1 MAAFGSLC
9 LLIALA
15 LAAYNLLAG
24 ALALR
29 WLAVPEPQ
37 YSPEQL
43 SKWYQQGRIA
53 VFAFWGALF
62 LAIALRVLA
71 PVSTNSVAFQ
81 IGAGVV
87 LMVPTIYIAW
97 LGYTRR
103 AFRLSPERLA
113 DTARRA
119 GIAGFVAVT
128 GAAFAL
134 IWSVFTNDFS
144 ITYILEHSN
153 RALPIPYKFAALW
166 SGQEGSLLLWAWLL
180 GMYGFVL
187 RLRHKTDVKL
197 YAYAGSILAGVQKF
211 FLSVLVFAAPP
222 FALLPGF
229 AAGGQVPADGNG
241 LNPLL
246 QYPEMVIHPP
256 MLYLGYVGFSVPFAF
271 ALGALMMRYPG
282 EKWIKITR
290 TWTMVTWL
298 FLTCGIFLGMHWA
311 YAVLG
316 WGGYWGWDPVENASF
331 MPWLTGTAFL
341 HSVMMQERKGM
352 MKSWNVWLIFS
363 TFLLTLLGTLLTRAG
378 LVSSVHAFAQSSIG
392 TWFVVFMCI
401 VLAVCIFTY
410 VLQRSHLKTEHQM
423 ESLVSRESSFLFN
436 NLMLLT
442 ACFVIL
448 WGTLF
453 PILSE
458 YVQGSKV
465 TVGAPFYNAVAVPI
479 GLFLLFLTGV
489 GPLLPWRATSL
500 KAIKR
505 NFVLP
510 SIALWATVIVCL
522 VAGANPWQGGA
533 FDQGRFYAVVAFA
546 LSAAVLTA
554 ILSEF
559 FRGAAVISRQTG
571 RNLFAALWLLTR
583 RNTRR
588 YGGYLVHI
596 GVVIVVI
603 GLAGA
608 AFNRNAEK
616 EMAFHDQLNIGPY
629 TLVQVG
635 SSQDTNPDFD
645 SDYAVLDVYKG
656 GKKVFQMT
664 PEQRFYHLGEGVQPQ
679 TMVAIH
685 SIPEWDLYVVFEG
698 INQDTNQ
705 PIIKAFLNPLVGWIW
720 FGLGVIVIGTFIAL
734 VPSLTPATA
743 ALRVPATQAA
753 PIVPAIKGGD

>member
-1 MAAFGSLC
+1 MATFGSFC
-9 LLIALA
+9 ILIALA
-15 LAAYNLLAG
+15 LAAYNLVAG
-24 ALALR
+24 AVALR
-29 WLAVPEPQ
+29 LIATGH
-37 YSPEQL
+37 SA
-43 SKWYQQGRIA
+43 RI
-53 VFAFWGALF
+53 
-62 LAIALRVLA
+62 
-71 PVSTNSVAFQ
+71 
-81 IGAGVV
+81 
-87 LMVPTIYIAW
+87 
-97 LGYTRR
+97 
-103 AFRLSPERLA
+103 SPERLA

-134 IWSVFTNDFS
+134 IWSVFNNDFS

-180 GMYGFVL
+180 GTYGFVL
-187 RLRHKTDVKL
+187 RLLHKTDVKL
-197 YAYAGSILAGVQKF
+197 YAYAGTILSGIQVF
-211 FLSVLVFAAPP
+211 FLAVLVFAAPP
-222 FALLPGF
+222 FALLPGYV
-229 AAGGQVPADGNG
+229 AGVTPVPADGNG

-282 EKWIKITR
+282 EKWIRTTR
-290 TWTMVTWL
+290 IWTMVTWL

-363 TFLLTLLGTLLTRAG
+363 TFLLTMLGTLLTRAG

-392 TWFVVFMCI
+392 TWFVVFMGI

-410 VLQRSHLKTEHQM
+410 VLQRGHLKSEHSL

-436 NLMLLT
+436 NLVLLA

-458 YVQGSKV
+458 YVQGTKV
-465 TVGAPFYNAVAVPI
+465 TVGAPWYNRVAVPV
-479 GLFLLFLTGV
+479 GLFLVLLTGV
-489 GPLLPWRATSL
+489 GPLLPWRAASF

-510 SIALWATVIVCL
+510 IIALWVTVIVCL
-522 VAGANPWQGGA
+522 AVGVNPWKGGE
-533 FDQGRFYAVVAFA
+533 FSSGTFYALVGFA
-546 LSAAVLTA
+546 VSAAVMAA
-554 ILSEF
+554 IVAEF
-559 FRGAAVISRQTG
+559 LRGAGVISRQTG
-571 RNLFAALWLLTR
+571 RNLIAATWLLTR

-588 YGGYLVHI
+588 YGGYLIHI
-596 GVVIVVI
+596 GVVVVVI
-603 GLAGA
+603 GLCGS
-608 AFNRNAEK
+608 AFNRSVES
-616 EMAFHDQLNIGPY
+616 EMGLHSTLNIGPY
-629 TLVQVG
+629 TLEQVG
-635 SSQDTNPDFD
+635 ATQDSNLNYN
-645 SDYAVLDVYKG
+645 SEYAMLDVYKG
-656 GKKVFQMT
+656 GKKQFQMT
-664 PEQRFYHLGEGVQPQ
+664 PEKRVYLASQQPQ

-685 SIPEWDLYVVFEG
+685 SVPEWDLYVVYEG
-698 INQDTNQ
+698 TNPDTSQ

-720 FGLGVIVIGTFIAL
+720 FGVAVIVFGTFVAL

-743 ALRVPATQAA
+743 ALRVPAARA
-753 PIVPAIKGGD
+753 VAVEPALKGGA